1 MVLAMAVLWVLVV
14 AVVMAFKKLQIVNS
28 ENNI

>member
-1 MVLAMAVLWVLVV
+1 MVLAMVVLWVLVV
-14 AVVMAFKKLQIVNS
+14 AVVMAFKKLQIVTS

>member
-14 AVVMAFKKLQIVNS
+14 AVVMAFKKLQIVTS

>member
-1 MVLAMAVLWVLVV
+1 MAVLWVLVV
-14 AVVMAFKKLQIVNS
+14 AVVMAFKKLQIVTS

>member
-1 MVLAMAVLWVLVV
+1 MVLAMVVLWVLVV

>member
-1 MVLAMAVLWVLVV
+1 MVVLWVLVV
-14 AVVMAFKKLQIVNS
+14 AVVMAFKKLQIVTS